1 MAISKFKLIGAVGV
15 LTALS
20 ILAWTYSQTVQ
31 KLEAA
36 QALVVEQQTQSK
48 QLVDVNQSMQ
58 STITRLEQASHQERL
73 AAEHNER
80 QRQQWQQRA
89 LKAQRQIDKDIAHE
103 KCADLPIPNAS
114 QWLYYTKPASGD
126 SIQN

>member
-1 MAISKFKLIGAVGV
+1 MAISKFKLIGVVGV
-15 LTALS
+15 LTVVSMLM
-20 ILAWTYSQTVQ
+20 WKYSHVVQ

-36 QALVVEQQTQSK
+36 QVLVVEQQTKSN
-48 QLVDVNQSMQ
+48 QLVEVNQSMQ

>member
-1 MAISKFKLIGAVGV
+1 MAISKFKLIGTVGAI
-15 LTALS
+15 TALS
-20 ILAWTYSQTVQ
+20 ILAWTYSQTVK
-31 KLEAA
+31 KLEAT

-48 QLVDVNQSMQ
+48 QLVEVNQSML

>member
-1 MAISKFKLIGAVGV
+1 MAIGKFKLIGAVSV

-20 ILAWTYSQTVQ
+20 ILVWTYSQTVQ

-36 QALVVEQQTQSK
+36 QALVMEQQTKSK
-48 QLVDVNQSMQ
+48 QLVEVNQSMQ

-103 KCADLPIPNAS
+103 ECADFPIPNAS

>member
-1 MAISKFKLIGAVGV
+1 MAISKFKLIGGVGV

-20 ILAWTYSQTVQ
+20 MLMWTYSQAVQ

-103 KCADLPIPNAS
+103 KCADLPIPNVS
-114 QWLYYTKPASGD
+114 QWLKWHS
-126 SIQN
+126 

>member
-1 MAISKFKLIGAVGV
+1 MAISKFKLIGVVGV

-20 ILAWTYSQTVQ
+20 ILSWRYSQTVQ

-36 QALVVEQQTQSK
+36 QALVVEQQTKSK

-58 STITRLEQASHQERL
+58 STITRLEQASRQERL

-89 LKAQRQIDKDIAHE
+89 LKAQR
-103 KCADLPIPNAS
+103 
-114 QWLYYTKPASGD
+114 
-126 SIQN
+126 

>member
-1 MAISKFKLIGAVGV
+1 MAISKFKLIAAAGV

-20 ILAWTYSQTVQ
+20 LLAWTYSQTVQ

-36 QALVVEQQTQSK
+36 QALVVEQQIKST
-48 QLVDVNQSMQ
+48 QLVEVNQSMQ

-126 SIQN
+126 SIQD